1 MKKEV
6 IGKCPICSEDLEI
19 VKMNCSNC
27 GTSIEG
33 NFKLCRFCSLNSE
46 EKEFAEIFIR
56 NRGNI
61 KEIEKDMGISYPT
74 VKNKL
79 ENLIE
84 ALGYKAV
91 TKSHSRNRE
100 ILERLYN
107 GEITADEA
115 IRMINE
121 QGGE

>member
-6 IGKCPICSEDLEI
+6 IGKCPICSRELDVVRLEC
-19 VKMNCSNC
+19 KNCD
-27 GTSIEG
+27 TAIEG
-33 NFKLCRFCSLNSE
+33 NFKLCKFCSLSKE
-46 EKEFAEIFIR
+46 QKEFAEIFIR

-84 ALGYKAV
+84 ALGYKGEAS
-91 TKSHSRNRE
+91 TPNYKKE
-100 ILERLYN
+100 ILEKLYK
-107 GEITADEA
+107 GEISTDDA
-115 IRMINE
+115 IKMMKD
-121 QGGE
+121 

>member
-1 MKKEV
+1 MLFRSKAVEK
-6 IGKCPICSEDLEI
+6 
-19 VKMNCSNC
+19 
-27 GTSIEG
+27 
-33 NFKLCRFCSLNSE
+33 
-46 EKEFAEIFIR
+46 KEFAEIFIR

-84 ALGYKAV
+84 ALGYKTS
-91 TKSHSRNRE
+91 TKSHNSNKE

-115 IRMINE
+115 IKMINN

>member
-19 VKMNCSNC
+19 VRMNCSNC

-33 NFKLCRFCSLNSE
+33 NFQLCRFCSLNSE
-46 EKEFAEIFIR
+46 QKEFVEIFIR

-84 ALGYKAV
+84 ALGYKTI
-91 TKSHSRNRE
+91 TKDPIIE
-100 ILERLYN
+100 IKKY
-107 GEITADEA
+107 
-115 IRMINE
+115 
-121 QGGE
+121 